1 MRKIIRMVMALAL
14 ALAGY
19 IIVTEAIFP
28 TRLQLPGDYVILGY
42 EIPPY
47 AGKDYIIINNNEPE
61 FDNEQLTTSVF
72 VSFSPFDE
80 LDRTGSGI
88 ACLGPETL
96 PKDPKGDIG
105 NIRPSGWHT
114 VRYDD
119 LIEDKYL
126 YNRSHVI
133 GYFLSGDNNTPEN
146 LFTGTRY
153 LNAGT
158 MLQFEI
164 KVGDYIEKT
173 GNHVLYRVTPK
184 YQDDDLVATGVH
196 MEAMSVEDGGAG
208 LHFNVFVY
216 NIQPGVLI
224 DYRTG
229 ESRRAP
235 DYQKDVSR
243 TVHFNDT
250 GDQNVQSKENGINPT
265 PKVIDEDDLSTVTY
279 VLNTNTKRFHLPACD
294 SVAEMKSKNRELF
307 YGSRDE
313 VIAEGYVPCG
323 RCKP

>member
-1 MRKIIRMVMALAL
+1 MKRVIRF
-14 ALAGY
+14 
-19 IIVTEAIFP
+19 AIFLVLAATGYLLTTEIILP
-28 TRLQLPGDYVILGY
+28 TWQRLCDDYVILADG
-42 EIPPY
+42 IPPY
-47 AGKDYIIINNNEPE
+47 TGKDYIIINNNKPE
-61 FDNEQLTTSVF
+61 FDDEQLTTNTF

-80 LDRTGSGI
+80 LGRTGSGI

-96 PKDPKGDIG
+96 PKDPRGEIG

-133 GYFLSGDNNTPEN
+133 GFFLSGDNNTPEN

-153 LNAGT
+153 LNSGT

-173 GNHVLYRVTPK
+173 GNHVIYRVTPK
-184 YQDDDLVATGVH
+184 YQDSDLVATGVQ
-196 MEAMSVEDGGAG
+196 MEAMSVEDRGAG

-216 NIQPGVLI
+216 NFQPGILI

-229 ESRRAP
+229 ESRRDP
-235 DYQKDVSR
+235 DHQKDVSR
-243 TVHFNDT
+243 SITPNANS
-250 GDQNVQSKENGINPT
+250 DQNALSEENNAAQNVT
-265 PKVIDEDDLSTVTY
+265 DDVDLSTVTY
-279 VLNTNTKRFHLPACD
+279 VLNTNTKRFHLPTCD
-294 SVAEMKSKNRELF
+294 SVIEMKTKNREYY
-307 YGSRDE
+307 YGGRDE
-313 VIAEGYVPCG
+313 IIEAGYVPCG

>member
-1 MRKIIRMVMALAL
+1 MKRVIRFAIFLVLA
-14 ALAGY
+14 AAGY
-19 IIVTEAIFP
+19 LLTTEIILP
-28 TRLQLPGDYVILGY
+28 TWQRLCGDYVILADG
-42 EIPPY
+42 IPPY
-47 AGKDYIIINNNEPE
+47 TGKDYIIINNNKPE
-61 FDNEQLTTSVF
+61 FDDEQLTTNTF

-80 LDRTGSGI
+80 LGRTGSGI

-96 PKDPKGDIG
+96 PKDPRGEIG

-133 GYFLSGDNNTPEN
+133 GFFLSGDNNTPEN

-153 LNAGT
+153 LNSGT

-173 GNHVLYRVTPK
+173 GNHVIYRVTPR
-184 YQDDDLVATGVH
+184 YQDSDLVATGVQ
-196 MEAMSVEDGGAG
+196 MEAMSVEDRGAG

-216 NIQPGVLI
+216 NFQPGILI

-229 ESRRAP
+229 ESRRDP
-235 DYQKDVSR
+235 DYQKYVSR
-243 TVHFNDT
+243 SITPNANS
-250 GDQNVQSKENGINPT
+250 DQNALSEENNAAQNVT
-265 PKVIDEDDLSTVTY
+265 DDVDLSTVTY
-279 VLNTNTKRFHLPACD
+279 VLNTNTKRFHLPTCD
-294 SVAEMKSKNRELF
+294 SVIEMKTKNREYY

-313 VIAEGYVPCG
+313 IIEAGYIPCG

>member
-1 MRKIIRMVMALAL
+1 MKKVIRF
-14 ALAGY
+14 
-19 IIVTEAIFP
+19 AIFLVLAATGYLLTTEIILP
-28 TRLQLPGDYVILGY
+28 TWQRLCGDYVILADG
-42 EIPPY
+42 IPPY
-47 AGKDYIIINNNEPE
+47 TGKDYIIINNNKPE
-61 FDNEQLTTSVF
+61 FDDEQLTTNTF

-80 LDRTGSGI
+80 LGRTGSGI

-96 PKDPKGDIG
+96 PKDPRGEIG

-133 GYFLSGDNNTPEN
+133 GFFLSGDNNTPEN

-153 LNAGT
+153 LNSGT

-173 GNHVLYRVTPK
+173 GNHVIYRVTPR
-184 YQDDDLVATGVH
+184 YQDSDLVATGVQ
-196 MEAMSVEDGGAG
+196 MEAMSVEDRGAG

-216 NIQPGVLI
+216 NFQPGILI

-229 ESRRAP
+229 ESRRDP
-235 DYQKDVSR
+235 DHQKDVSR
-243 TVHFNDT
+243 SITPNANS
-250 GDQNVQSKENGINPT
+250 DQNALSEENNAAQNVT
-265 PKVIDEDDLSTVTY
+265 DDVDLSTVTY
-279 VLNTNTKRFHLPACD
+279 VLNTNTKRFHLPTCD
-294 SVAEMKSKNRELF
+294 SVIEMKTKNREYY
-307 YGSRDE
+307 YGGRDE
-313 VIAEGYVPCG
+313 IIEAGYVPCG

>member
-1 MRKIIRMVMALAL
+1 MKRVIRFAIFLVLA
-14 ALAGY
+14 AAGY
-19 IIVTEAIFP
+19 LLTTEIILP
-28 TRLQLPGDYVILGY
+28 TWQRLCGDYVILADG
-42 EIPPY
+42 IPPY
-47 AGKDYIIINNNEPE
+47 TGKDYIIINNNKPE
-61 FDNEQLTTSVF
+61 FDDEQLTTNTF

-80 LDRTGSGI
+80 LGRTGSGI

-96 PKDPKGDIG
+96 PKDPRGEIG

-133 GYFLSGDNNTPEN
+133 GFFLSGDNNTPEN

-153 LNAGT
+153 LNSGT

-173 GNHVLYRVTPK
+173 GNHVIYRVTPK
-184 YQDDDLVATGVH
+184 YQDSDLVATGVQ
-196 MEAMSVEDGGAG
+196 MEAMSVEDRGAG

-216 NIQPGVLI
+216 NFQPGILI

-229 ESRRAP
+229 ESRRDP
-235 DYQKDVSR
+235 DHQKDVSR
-243 TVHFNDT
+243 SITPNANS
-250 GDQNVQSKENGINPT
+250 DQNALSEENNAAQNVT
-265 PKVIDEDDLSTVTY
+265 DDVDLSTVTY
-279 VLNTNTKRFHLPACD
+279 VLNTNTKRFHLPTCD
-294 SVAEMKSKNRELF
+294 SVIEMKTKNREYY
-307 YGSRDE
+307 YGGRDE
-313 VIAEGYVPCG
+313 IIEAGYVPCG

>member
-1 MRKIIRMVMALAL
+1 MKRVIRFAVFLVLVA
-14 ALAGY
+14 AGY
-19 IIVTEAIFP
+19 LLTTEIILP
-28 TRLQLPGDYVILGY
+28 TWQRLCGDYVILADG
-42 EIPPY
+42 IPPY
-47 AGKDYIIINNNEPE
+47 TGKDYIIINNNKPE
-61 FDNEQLTTSVF
+61 FDDEQLTTNTF

-80 LDRTGSGI
+80 LGRTGSGI

-96 PKDPKGDIG
+96 PKDPREEIG

-133 GYFLSGDNNTPEN
+133 GFFLSGDNNTPEN

-173 GNHVLYRVTPK
+173 GNHVIYRVTPR
-184 YQDDDLVATGVH
+184 YQDSDLVATGVQ
-196 MEAMSVEDGGAG
+196 MEAMSVEDRGAG

-216 NIQPGVLI
+216 NFQPGILI

-229 ESRRAP
+229 ESRRDP

-243 TVHFNDT
+243 SITPNANS
-250 GDQNVQSKENGINPT
+250 DQNALSEENSAAQNVT
-265 PKVIDEDDLSTVTY
+265 DNVDLSTVTY
-279 VLNTNTKRFHLPACD
+279 VLNTNTKRFHLPTCD
-294 SVAEMKSKNRELF
+294 SVIEMKTKNREYY
-307 YGSRDE
+307 YGSRDDIIE
-313 VIAEGYVPCG
+313 EGYIPCG
-323 RCKP
+323 KCKP

>member
-1 MRKIIRMVMALAL
+1 MKRVIRFAIFLVLA
-14 ALAGY
+14 AAGY
-19 IIVTEAIFP
+19 LLTTEIILP
-28 TRLQLPGDYVILGY
+28 TWQRLCGNYVILADG
-42 EIPPY
+42 IPPY
-47 AGKDYIIINNNEPE
+47 TGKDYIIINNNKPE
-61 FDNEQLTTSVF
+61 FDDEQLTTNTF

-80 LDRTGSGI
+80 LGRTGSGI

-96 PKDPKGDIG
+96 PKDPRGEIG
-105 NIRPSGWHT
+105 NIQPSGWHT

-133 GYFLSGDNNTPEN
+133 GFFLSGDNNTPEN

-173 GNHVLYRVTPK
+173 GNHVIYRVTPR
-184 YQDDDLVATGVH
+184 YQDSDLVATGVQ
-196 MEAMSVEDGGAG
+196 MEARSVEDRGTG
-208 LHFNVFVY
+208 LQFNVFVY
-216 NIQPGVLI
+216 NYQPGILI

-229 ESRRAP
+229 ESRRDP

-243 TVHFNDT
+243 SILPSVSS
-250 GDQNVQSKENGINPT
+250 DQNALSEENNAAQNAT
-265 PKVIDEDDLSTVTY
+265 DEVDLSTVTY
-279 VLNTNTKRFHLPACD
+279 VLNTNTKRFHLPTCD
-294 SVAEMKSKNRELF
+294 SVMEMKPKNREYF
-307 YGSRDE
+307 YGNRDE

>member
-1 MRKIIRMVMALAL
+1 MKRVIRFAIFLVLA
-14 ALAGY
+14 AAGY
-19 IIVTEAIFP
+19 LLTTEIILP
-28 TRLQLPGDYVILGY
+28 TWQRLCGDYVILADG
-42 EIPPY
+42 IPPY
-47 AGKDYIIINNNEPE
+47 TGKDYIIINNNKPE
-61 FDNEQLTTSVF
+61 FDDEQLTTNTF

-80 LDRTGSGI
+80 LGRTGSGI

-96 PKDPKGDIG
+96 PKDPRGEIG

-133 GYFLSGDNNTPEN
+133 GFFLSGDNNTPEN

-153 LNAGT
+153 LNSGT

-173 GNHVLYRVTPK
+173 GNHVIYRVTPR
-184 YQDDDLVATGVH
+184 YQDSDLVATGVQ
-196 MEAMSVEDGGAG
+196 MEAMSVEDRGAG

-216 NIQPGVLI
+216 NFQPGILI

-229 ESRRAP
+229 ESRRDP
-235 DYQKDVSR
+235 DYQKDISR
-243 TVHFNDT
+243 SITPNANS
-250 GDQNVQSKENGINPT
+250 DQNALSEENNAAQNVT
-265 PKVIDEDDLSTVTY
+265 DDVDLSTVTY
-279 VLNTNTKRFHLPACD
+279 VLNTNTKRFHLPTCD
-294 SVAEMKSKNRELF
+294 SVIEMKTKNREYY
-307 YGSRDE
+307 YGGRDE
-313 VIAEGYVPCG
+313 IIEAGYVPCG